1 MMSSPVL
8 NSMSDMIVTE
18 LQTKVYPRNSIEN
31 ARRVR
36 QLAHTI
42 QGLISSLAGKRV
54 ARHLPK
60 VVGAWLAGLY
70 DNDRLVSR
78 SVVESISQ
86 VFPTDE
92 KRNGL
97 WKIFQTS
104 ILEFVDDVI
113 LHQTV
118 LTLSDERI
126 VKPDDAEAKY
136 ARVSATAILLFNRI
150 LSMLSETTHITDFA
164 NGILRHCVA
173 RANSQRPINNPNYSE
188 QQEYLVFHPSCGSIC
203 PKISLQSASV
213 FLSPRH

>member
-1 MMSSPVL
+1 MMSSLFL
-8 NSMSDMIVTE
+8 NLISDMILTH

-70 DNDRLVSR
+70 DNDKLVSR

-97 WKIFQTS
+97 WKIFQAS

-126 VKPDDAEAKY
+126 VKADDAEAKY
-136 ARVSATAILLFNRI
+136 ARVSATAILLLNRI
-150 LSMLSETTHITDFA
+150 LSMFPIFSQISSYFA
-164 NGILRHCVA
+164 DDV
-173 RANSQRPINNPNYSE
+173 
-188 QQEYLVFHPSCGSIC
+188 
-203 PKISLQSASV
+203 KIPPLQSS
-213 FLSPRH
+213 